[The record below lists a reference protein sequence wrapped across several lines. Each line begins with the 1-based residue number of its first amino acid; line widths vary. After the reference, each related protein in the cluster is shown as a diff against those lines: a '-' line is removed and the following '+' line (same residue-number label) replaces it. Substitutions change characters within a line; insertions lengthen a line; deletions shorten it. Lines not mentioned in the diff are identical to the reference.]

1 MADAALISSS
11 QNQFYLSDFHYHDG
25 YLLIFPDEAYLLADF
40 RYFEAAEKEA
50 KTAKEQYKQQIMEA
64 MGNFEVA
71 TISGSK
77 VTWKTQNGR
86 TTIDS
91 KGLKK
96 DHPAIYEK
104 YKKVGNP
111 IRVFKA

>member
-1 MADAALISSS
+1 
-11 QNQFYLSDFHYHDG
+11 
-25 YLLIFPDEAYLLADF
+25 
-40 RYFEAAEKEA
+40 
-50 KTAKEQYKQQIMEA
+50 MEA

-71 TISGSK
+71 TISGNK

-96 DHPAIYEK
+96 DHPDIYEK
-104 YKKVGNP
+104 YKKIGDPV
-111 IRVFKA
+111 RVFRA